1 MNHRARWLVVV
12 LFALAMAWVESAV
25 VFYLRTMFDRIEP
38 YQPHPFPISLGI
50 GFAEIVREASTLIM
64 LFTVGWLAGI
74 TWRQRA
80 AYALITFGVWDI
92 FYYVW
97 LKVLTGWPHSLLD
110 WDALFLIPLP
120 WWGPVLAPVLISLL
134 MISWG
139 AMVIRRRPPAA
150 PAESG
155 WKAWALCGVGVVLA
169 LYVFMTDSIEVVR
182 QGGGHPALRE
192 VLPAWFNWPLFV
204 VALVLMSAPIVAI
217 LREGPPRNQR
227 GRRAFDHAK
236 WLAHFATNRQGR
248 PEPEWTAVKPELR
261 AEILG
266 PLVHSLEQFRLGDG
280 GGPASLIAYDAERFR
295 SSTSEM
301 PAIVDAWFAEE
312 AEHARLLGCA
322 VQRFG
327 GRRIESHWS
336 FTAFCLCRRALG
348 VRFELQVLTL
358 TELVSTAYY
367 RVLRRHSPDAPV
379 AAMCALIL
387 RDEAGHVAFQRDRLA
402 AAGCRPRAFL
412 GTIWRTQF
420 WLLGH
425 AAAAMLWINH
435 GPCLTVIGGSRK
447 EYFREVRR
455 ELGRFIVSLNRRV
468 AGETR
473 PSERLPN
480 LFSPAIKLN
489 AFSLNRS

>member
-1 MNHRARWLVVV
+1 MNHRSRWLVVV
-12 LFALAMAWVESAV
+12 LFAVAMAWVESAV
-25 VFYLRTMFDRIEP
+25 VFYLRTMFNRIEP

-64 LFTVGWLAGI
+64 LFTVGWLAGN
-74 TWRQRA
+74 TWRQRM
-80 AYALITFGVWDI
+80 AYSLVAFGVWDI

-134 MISWG
+134 MICWG
-139 AMVIRRRPPAA
+139 ALVIRWRQPDAPPS
-150 PAESG
+150 SG
-155 WKAWALCGVGVVLA
+155 WKAWALSGVGVVVA
-169 LYVFMTDSIEVVR
+169 LYVFMTDAIQVVR
-182 QGGGHPALRE
+182 QGGGHLALRE
-192 VLPAWFNWPLFV
+192 VLPVSFNWPLFLVALTLMAAPV
-204 VALVLMSAPIVAI
+204 VAIFRGA
-217 LREGPPRNQR
+217 RPRKHSGQHVFN
-227 GRRAFDHAK
+227 HAK
-236 WLAHFATNRQGR
+236 WLAHFARNRQGR
-248 PEPEWTAVKPELR
+248 PEPEWTSPTPNIC
-261 AEILG
+261 AEILV
-266 PLVHSLEQFRLGDG
+266 PFVHSLEQFRLGDG

-295 SSTSEM
+295 RSTTEM

-379 AAMCALIL
+379 AEMCALIL

-402 AAGCRPRAFL
+402 AADCTSRGFFGA
-412 GTIWRTQF
+412 IWRTQF
-420 WLLGH
+420 WMLGQ

-435 GPCLTVIGGSRK
+435 GPCLTAIGGSRT
-447 EYFREVRR
+447 EYFREVHRVLR
-455 ELGRFIVSLNRRV
+455 RFIASLATRV
-468 AGETR
+468 VRETR
-473 PSERLPN
+473 RSETLPK
-480 LFSPAIKLN
+480 FFPA
-489 AFSLNRS
+489 RCT